1 MPDAT
6 PPDLSPHARDPF
18 SWLGERWVVIAGLA
32 AVLLVLW
39 LASGSRAPE
48 NGRYVLVR
56 DDVPCQSTVEGD
68 ERRWCYLVLDTR
80 TGKMEERVRK
90 LGPRD
95 RR

>member
-6 PPDLSPHARDPF
+6 PRDPL

-39 LASGSRAPE
+39 FASGKRASE

-56 DDVPCQSTVEGD
+56 DDVPCQSAVQGD

-80 TGKMEERVRK
+80 TGKMEERARK
-90 LGPRD
+90 LGARG